1 MKLTRPIAFLCC
13 ALLSG
18 CATWGEDS
26 AFEDDGRY
34 DHLKS
39 EKRKKQEAKDEWN
52 EFVGDA
58 ILVGALVAAVGGLA
72 AYQGAKEERAAR
84 KSARKNKK
92 KKGSPASSV
101 AVQKIEKSD
110 VWKKYPGLDQM
121 RPDPLA
127 KP

>member
-1 MKLTRPIAFLCC
+1 MKFTRPVAFLCC

-26 AFEDDGRY
+26 PFEDDGRY
-34 DHLKS
+34 EHLKT
-39 EKRKKQEAKDEWN
+39 EKRKKQEAKDDWN

-58 ILVGALVAAVGGLA
+58 ILVGALVAVVGGLA
-72 AYQGAKEERAAR
+72 AYQGAKENRVDRRAKKR
-84 KSARKNKK
+84 KKNKQ
-92 KKGSPASSV
+92 PSV
-101 AVQKIEKSD
+101 VTTQKVEKPD

-121 RPDPLA
+121 KTENPEFK